1 MGQSLVKNYIH
12 IIFTTKYRQPWI
24 LPEIELFLHQKII
37 ALSKDMDS
45 PILAIGGS
53 VDHLH
58 ILCNLSKQIA
68 LSAYLETLKS
78 KSSYWIKGEP
88 LFVANFYW
96 QAGYA
101 AFSVDPKNINLLVNY
116 ILNQKKHHE
125 TRDFELELKLLKSR
139 YGVR

>member
-12 IIFTTKYRQPWI
+12 IIFTTKYRQPLI
-24 LPEIELFLHQKII
+24 LPEFELCLHQKMIE
-37 ALSKDMDS
+37 LSRDMDS
-45 PILAIGGS
+45 PVLAIGGS

-68 LSAYLETLKS
+68 LSTYLETLKS
-78 KSSYWIKGEP
+78 KSSYWVKREP
-88 LFVANFYW
+88 LFIADFYW
-96 QAGYA
+96 QPGYA
-101 AFSVDPKNINLLVNY
+101 AFSVDPKNINLVVNY

-139 YGVR
+139 YGLE